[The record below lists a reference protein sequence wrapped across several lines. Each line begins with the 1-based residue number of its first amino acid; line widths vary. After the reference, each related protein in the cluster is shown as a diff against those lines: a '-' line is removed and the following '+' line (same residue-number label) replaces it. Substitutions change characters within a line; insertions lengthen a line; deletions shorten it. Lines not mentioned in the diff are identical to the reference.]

1 MSSTK
6 AKFNE
11 AVTALLMTQ
20 PFFGHLLLKMKHVE
34 CDTLNPKTMAVSRT
48 TIYYH
53 PDLIAELDVDAL
65 MFILAHEV
73 MHKAYDQIERARHYQ
88 KCGTGPDGKP
98 LDHKLFNIAM
108 DYVVN
113 HALQAQGVGKF
124 PGFGCLDDRF
134 PHTMTPEEVYCIL
147 KKEQEGG
154 GKSKSGSG
162 EKGNGEPMDGHDT
175 SETDEV
181 LDPITQADVI
191 QSADNHRRLM
201 GKYPAGIERLIGE
214 LKRPSMSPW
223 KRLRNFVT
231 TNLPGFDLTTWRR
244 LQRRPLVRGI
254 GMPGRVTAGAGRVGI
269 VVDTSGSIGQAMLN
283 LFASHMAAIMDDAMP
298 REVYVY
304 WVDARVHRVDVIR
317 NGSQLRAL
325 FAKPVPGGGGTD
337 MPKGVTAAEDD
348 KCNAIVVL
356 TDGYTPFGQK
366 SKFPVL
372 WAITDQTVSA
382 PHGITIH
389 IS

>member
-1 MSSTK
+1 MSTK

-34 CDTLNPKTMAVSRT
+34 CDTLRPATMAVSRT

-53 PDLIAELDVDAL
+53 PQLIAELEVDCI

-73 MHKAYDQIERARHYQ
+73 AHKAFDQIERARHYQ

-98 LDHKLFNIAM
+98 LDFHLFNCAM

-113 HALQAQGVGKF
+113 SGLEAQGVGKF
-124 PGFGCLDDRF
+124 PGFGCLDQRF
-134 PHTMTPEEVYCIL
+134 THEMTPEEVYCIL
-147 KKEQEGG
+147 KKEQED
-154 GKSKSGSG
+154 GKRSPV
-162 EKGNGEPMDGHDT
+162 GEPMDGHDT
-175 SETDEV
+175 SEGDEE

-214 LKRPSMSPW
+214 LKKPSMSPW
-223 KRLRNFVT
+223 RRLRQFVT
-231 TNLPGFDLTTWRR
+231 TNLPGHDASTWRR

-254 GMPGRVTAGAGRVGI
+254 GMPGRVQQGAGRVGV
-269 VVDTSGSIGQAMLN
+269 VVDTSGSIGQEMLN
-283 LFASHMAAIMDDAMP
+283 LFSGHMAAIMDDAMP

-304 WVDARVHRVDVIR
+304 WVDAVVQRRDIVK

-325 FAKPVPGGGGTD
+325 FSKPVPGGGGTD
-337 MPKGVTAAEDD
+337 MPRGVRAAVED
-348 KCNAIVVL
+348 KCDAVVVL
-356 TDGYTPFGQK
+356 TDGYTGFGQK
-366 SKFPVL
+366 ETKPVL
-372 WAITDQTVSA
+372 WAITSHQISA

-389 IS
+389 I

>member
-1 MSSTK
+1 MSNVK

-20 PFFGHLLLKMKHVE
+20 PFYGHLLLKMKHVE
-34 CDTLNPKTMAVSRT
+34 CDTLRPKTMAVSRT

-53 PDLIAELDVDAL
+53 PELIQSLEVDCI

-73 MHKAYDQIERARHYQ
+73 GHKALDQLERARHYE

-98 LDHKLFNIAM
+98 IDHTLFNIAM

-113 HALQAQGVGKF
+113 HGLQAQGVGKF

-147 KKEQEGG
+147 KKEQEQGG
-154 GKSKSGSG
+154 GR
-162 EKGNGEPMDGHDT
+162 GNGKQQGDGKPMDGHDT
-175 SETDEV
+175 SEGDEV

-191 QSADNHRRLM
+191 QSADNHKRLM
-201 GKYPAGIERLIGE
+201 GKYPAGIDRLIGE

-231 TNLPGFDLTTWRR
+231 TNLPGFDLSTWRR

-254 GMPGRVTAGAGRVGI
+254 GMPGRVTAGAGRIGI

-304 WVDARVHRVDVIR
+304 WVDARVHRCDVIK

-325 FAKPVPGGGGTD
+325 FAKPVPGGGGTH
-337 MPKGVTAAEDD
+337 MPSGVEAAEAD

-356 TDGYTPFGQK
+356 TDGETPFGNK
-366 SKFPVL
+366 SKTPVL
-372 WAITDQTVSA
+372 WAITNQLIEA